1 MTYGEIGLIALG
13 IGIIA
18 ALVFVWLAITA
29 PEGWQ
34 DEETGFHYG
43 REPGEGDQ

>member
-34 DEETGFHYG
+34 DEDGFHLG
-43 REPGEGDQ
+43 RDEGDQ